1 MARILSVSYDNPLLR
16 TRHMLLETQGHEV
29 VSSLGFTESLKHCH
43 EGNFDLFLL
52 GHSIPHSD
60 KLQLVKTFRKEC
72 PAPIISLRR
81 NAGEERVDGADYH
94 IEPDPEP
101 LLALVHKILDRTKS
115 SKQSVLRPDN
125 RNPEK

>member
-43 EGNFDLFLL
+43 QGNFDLFLL

-60 KLQLVKTFRKEC
+60 KLQLVKTFRKNC

-81 NAGEERVDGADYH
+81 NAGEEPVDGADYH
-94 IEPDPEP
+94 IEPDPGP
-101 LLALVHKILDRTKS
+101 LLELVHKILDRPQS
-115 SKQSVLRPDN
+115 SGEAGFHLDN
-125 RNPEK
+125 REPKK

>member
-29 VSSLGFTESLKHCH
+29 VSSLGFIESLKHCH

-60 KLQLVKTFRKEC
+60 KLQLVKTFRKDC

-81 NAGEERVDGADYH
+81 NAGEEPVDGADYH

-101 LLALVHKILDRTKS
+101 LLELVHKILDRTQS
-115 SKQSVLRPDN
+115 SNQSGLRLDN
-125 RNPEK
+125 RKPKK